1 MQLHERCCPRPAGAE
16 PGHRVVRLVV
26 LADSDSYVKWG
37 AALAGTL
44 PPEWERELLVVDT
57 PLVVSDAQL
66 AASLIGT
73 GIPSA
78 TRITPGEMMDRLH
91 ERRPDA
97 VLVAAPGPIGMVL
110 TRMVATMDPRPVIV
124 EGMPG
129 ISIPVTR
136 KALQFRRQA
145 DLMIVHSRREVRE
158 FGELSRARG
167 WDHRLALAT
176 LPFASREPAHGTDMV
191 FAAQAIVPR
200 DRERRLTIARTLRAA
215 ALADPTKRVVVKV
228 RTLAGELQ
236 THPED
241 AAIPD
246 LIAEL
251 GPIPPNL
258 VVASGSMSRALDTA
272 EGLVTVSSTSVIEAI
287 ARGIPVIAIDDFGV
301 SARLINPVFEGSG
314 MLAPLTDVVA
324 RRFHA
329 PRSTWLDDNY
339 FHGSD
344 HDDWI
349 GQFGPLV
356 DARRE
361 GRLAPRPAYVARGG
375 RMRAAWDRKKA
386 LGDADRSLG
395 GRAAVLVGTPA
406 RVVVRRWRRIARQVS
421 ALRSPRASTG

>member
-1 MQLHERCCPRPAGAE
+1 MK
-16 PGHRVVRLVV
+16 LVV

-66 AASLIGT
+66 EASLIGT

-110 TRMVATMDPRPVIV
+110 TRMVATMVPRPVIV

-228 RTLAGELQ
+228 RTVAGELQ

-287 ARGIPVIAIDDFGV
+287 ARGI
-301 SARLINPVFEGSG
+301 LINPVFEGSG

-339 FHGSD
+339 FHGTD

-361 GRLAPRPAYVARGG
+361 GRLAPRPAYIARGG

-406 RVVVRRWRRIARQVS
+406 RAVVRRWRRIARQVS
-421 ALRSPRASTG
+421 ASRSLRASAG